1 MSDSVLEATKVTAAT
16 VVAAATGEVAAPAE
30 TMSVCNIV
38 CHAEEMCVANATDL
52 DRVMQL
58 RHAVVLFDVCQKNKR
73 KKMEKLAKRQAGKA
87 DRKQAEKARKK
98 ARKRAEHD
106 TLNALKAAGKSA
118 RQPTASNFVCF
129 FSLNLSTLFDDSSS
143 L

>member
-1 MSDSVLEATKVTAAT
+1 MLYLLV
-16 VVAAATGEVAAPAE
+16 
-30 TMSVCNIV
+30 
-38 CHAEEMCVANATDL
+38 
-52 DRVMQL
+52 
-58 RHAVVLFDVCQKNKR
+58 FQKNKR

-118 RQPTASNFVCF
+118 R
-129 FSLNLSTLFDDSSS
+129 LFP